1 MQPSRGADGQCSMIP
16 MIQNKYETIIKDLD
30 NIQNE
35 FTKTELKWNLNT
47 DEQFEQL
54 KTIRKKITHFLLHS
68 RQQSNK
74 SCKFTDNNKKH
85 YTGWPEKT
93 SGTFAWRYATV

>member
-1 MQPSRGADGQCSMIP
+1 

-54 KTIRKKITHFLLHS
+54 KTIRKKITHFLLYI

-74 SCKFTDNNKKH
+74 SCKFTDNNKKTL
-85 YTGWPEKT
+85 YRVARKNVRNFRMALCNSVDEMNQQKSMYRGM
-93 SGTFAWRYATV
+93 